1 MYQSTKLFL
10 FLLMFGGG
18 MFLIYGCGDGETVV
32 VEKEIPVEDPN
43 GGGGSDKPPSGAGKP
58 ISYTQ
63 MQGLLN
69 TNCAGCHA
77 AADFMAGEIPLR
89 RSRVLQELNTRNM
102 PPNRGALS
110 DGDRNLMV
118 NFFL

>member
-1 MYQSTKLFL
+1 MYRSIRVVV
-10 FLLMFGGG
+10 FLLF
-18 MFLIYGCGDGETVV
+18 FGCGSGETVV
-32 VEKEIPVEDPN
+32 VEKEVPVERP
-43 GGGGSDKPPSGAGKP
+43 GQGGSKGTKKPPAGSGQP

-69 TNCAGCHA
+69 TNCAKCHA
-77 AADFMAGEIPLR
+77 SADFMASETLLR

-102 PPNRGALS
+102 PPQKGALS

>member
-1 MYQSTKLFL
+1 MYQLIKLVVFL
-10 FLLMFGGG
+10 FFS
-18 MFLIYGCGDGETVV
+18 GCGSGETVV
-32 VEKEIPVEDPN
+32 VEKEVPVERP
-43 GGGGSDKPPSGAGKP
+43 GQGGSGGKQNPPAGQP

-63 MQGLLN
+63 MQSLLN
-69 TNCAGCHA
+69 TNCAKCHA
-77 AADFMAGEIPLR
+77 SADFMASETLLR

-102 PPNRGALS
+102 PPQKGALS